1 MQHLCVMAAAAS
13 SHSQLQFAKAS
24 DTLQRQR
31 RMLKKQLM
39 AQHVTQIVMR
49 TAVYGM

>member
-1 MQHLCVMAAAAS
+1 MAAAAS

-39 AQHVTQIVMR
+39 AQHVTQIVIR